1 MNTAIEQKSKQTQF
15 RRVRPVVDVYESDAE
30 YQVQVE
36 LPGVKNEDIGLTL
49 EQDAMRLEATRKTH
63 VSEPIVYDRTFSV
76 PDAIDRDQVKAV
88 LQNGVLSLTLPKR
101 AAHQPRQIPVGS
113 G

>member
-1 MNTAIEQKSKQTQF
+1 MNTAIERKSKQPQY

-36 LPGVKNEDIGLTL
+36 LPGVKTEDIGITL
-49 EQDAMRLEATRKTH
+49 EPDTMRLEATRRMH

-76 PDAIDRDQVKAV
+76 PDVIERDQVKAV

-101 AAHQPRQIPVGS
+101 PAHQPRQIPVGS

>member
-1 MNTAIEQKSKQTQF
+1 MNTAIEQKSKSPQY
-15 RRVRPVVDVYESDAE
+15 RRVRPIVDVFESDAE

-49 EQDAMRLEATRKTH
+49 EQDSMRLEATRRAH

-76 PDAIDRDQVKAV
+76 PDVIDRDQVKAV
-88 LQNGVLSLTLPKR
+88 LQNGVLFLRLPKR
-101 AAHQPRQIPVGS
+101 PTHQPRQIPVGA